1 MTAYCWVY
9 PLHRFAYVDC
19 ARLQVVGS
27 GMHVTWDDIEVVDP
41 DDPRIGVPSSEE
53 DSGPCDDDVRMNPSS
68 HFNRYTRS
76 QL

>member
-9 PLHRFAYVDC
+9 PLHRFAYVD
-19 ARLQVVGS
+19 LGLMQVVGS
-27 GMHVTWDDIEVVDP
+27 GMHVNLDDIEIVHP